1 MAVLVIAAL
10 GDAAKLNGQPAG
22 GVTAGEA
29 GREARS
35 HAAKLQSRL
44 VPWCSL
50 AQHAALSRPRSPVR
64 IRSGPPNL
72 NLPTAWRGGRAR
84 LKATVSKTVI
94 GATLSWVR
102 IPPSPPPPELGLA
115 AHQAARLRAA
125 SSEVLSEASYWMA
138 S

>member
-1 MAVLVIAAL
+1 MAVLVIADL
-10 GDAAKLNGQPAG
+10 GGAAKLNGQPAG
-22 GVTAGEA
+22 AVTAGEA
-29 GREARS
+29 VMEARS

-64 IRSGPPNL
+64 IRSGPPHL
-72 NLPTAWRGGRAR
+72 TCTHGWRGGRAR

-102 IPPSPPPPELGLA
+102 IPPSPPNSYLKLPVYGQPLLSQLVRPPDCTRG
-115 AHQAARLRAA
+115 
-125 SSEVLSEASYWMA
+125 
-138 S
+138 